1 MCDCDCGCIK
11 IIWYLFLSTKS
22 LKEKE
27 KEKKGD
33 TLPAGRFTQQS
44 EKKKNKVRVNLAK
57 INLYPSLTNSYG
69 FAFCSL
75 FFLIFVNPQYDMIQM
90 IDKEKQVLNF
100 VDSLM

>member
-1 MCDCDCGCIK
+1 M
-11 IIWYLFLSTKS
+11 STKS

-27 KEKKGD
+27 MKKKGTHSRLAD
-33 TLPAGRFTQQS
+33 SHNNQ
-44 EKKKNKVRVNLAK
+44 KKKTKNKVRVNLAK

>member
-1 MCDCDCGCIK
+1 MK
-11 IIWYLFLSTKS
+11 
-22 LKEKE
+22 
-27 KEKKGD
+27 KKGTHSRLAD
-33 TLPAGRFTQQS
+33 SHNNQK
-44 EKKKNKVRVNLAK
+44 KKKNKVRVNLAK

-69 FAFCSL
+69 FAFCFLLFALS

>member
-1 MCDCDCGCIK
+1 M
-11 IIWYLFLSTKS
+11 STKS

-27 KEKKGD
+27 KEKKRGH
-33 TLPAGRFTQQS
+33 TPGWPIHTTIR
-44 EKKKNKVRVNLAK
+44 KKKNKVRVNLAK

>member
-1 MCDCDCGCIK
+1 M
-11 IIWYLFLSTKS
+11 STKS

-27 KEKKGD
+27 NEKKGD

-69 FAFCSL
+69 FAFCLLLFAFCFLLSL

>member
-1 MCDCDCGCIK
+1 M
-11 IIWYLFLSTKS
+11 STKS

-27 KEKKGD
+27 MKKKGD

-44 EKKKNKVRVNLAK
+44 EKKKKNKVRVNLAK
-57 INLYPSLTNSYG
+57 INLYPSYG
-69 FAFCSL
+69 FAFCFLPFAFCSL
-75 FFLIFVNPQYDMIQM
+75 FFLIFVNHQYDMIQM

>member
-1 MCDCDCGCIK
+1 M
-11 IIWYLFLSTKS
+11 STKS

-27 KEKKGD
+27 MKKKGD

-44 EKKKNKVRVNLAK
+44 EKKKKQSACEFGKNKFISKLWVCLLLFAFCF
-57 INLYPSLTNSYG
+57 LP

-75 FFLIFVNPQYDMIQM
+75 FFLIFVNHQYDMIQM

>member
-1 MCDCDCGCIK
+1 M
-11 IIWYLFLSTKS
+11 STKS

-27 KEKKGD
+27 NEKKGD

-69 FAFCSL
+69 FAFCFLLFALS

>member
-1 MCDCDCGCIK
+1 M
-11 IIWYLFLSTKS
+11 STKS

-27 KEKKGD
+27 KEKKRGH
-33 TLPAGRFTQQS
+33 TPGWPIHTTIRK
-44 EKKKNKVRVNLAK
+44 KKKNKVRVNLAK

-69 FAFCSL
+69 FAFCLLL
-75 FFLIFVNPQYDMIQM
+75 FALSFFFDICKSPIYDMIQM

>member
-1 MCDCDCGCIK
+1 MK
-11 IIWYLFLSTKS
+11 
-22 LKEKE
+22 
-27 KEKKGD
+27 KKGD

-69 FAFCSL
+69 FAFCFLLFALS

>member
-44 EKKKNKVRVNLAK
+44 EKKKKQSACEFGKNKFISKFN
-57 INLYPSLTNSYG
+57 
-69 FAFCSL
+69 
-75 FFLIFVNPQYDMIQM
+75 
-90 IDKEKQVLNF
+90 
-100 VDSLM
+100 

>member
-1 MCDCDCGCIK
+1 M
-11 IIWYLFLSTKS
+11 STKS

-27 KEKKGD
+27 MKKKGTHSRLAD
-33 TLPAGRFTQQS
+33 SHNNQK
-44 EKKKNKVRVNLAK
+44 KKKNKVRVNLAK

>member
-1 MCDCDCGCIK
+1 M
-11 IIWYLFLSTKS
+11 STKS
-22 LKEKE
+22 LKEK
-27 KEKKGD
+27 KKKKGD

-44 EKKKNKVRVNLAK
+44 EKNKVRVNLAK

-75 FFLIFVNPQYDMIQM
+75 FDICKSQYDMIQM

>member
-1 MCDCDCGCIK
+1 M
-11 IIWYLFLSTKS
+11 STKS

-69 FAFCSL
+69 FAFCFLLFALS

>member
-1 MCDCDCGCIK
+1 M
-11 IIWYLFLSTKS
+11 STKS
-22 LKEKE
+22 LKKKE
-27 KEKKGD
+27 MKKKGTHSRLAD
-33 TLPAGRFTQQS
+33 SHNNQK
-44 EKKKNKVRVNLAK
+44 KKKNKVRVNLAK